1 MRTHRTFQK
10 TRRSP
15 LDVSREQIHLFKT
28 MKTAFAFLLLAA
40 RPRPSSRR
48 PRRRCPCARPRPRR
62 RWFDASAAYAIAA
75 SRSSSRSR
83 PRRDEGT
90 GEPFGYD
97 NIAQVVCRYAR
108 AARARLGPA
117 PPARPPL
124 LAPAPERAFLFRSG
138 RRRAR
143 HCHHVEAVGEH
154 AARQRHGLLRRVRP
168 APRVNPLP
176 ACAVGRQ
183 CEQGRTLRGRARS
196 LSRAP
201 RPRTPPRAVFA
212 AP

>member
-1 MRTHRTFQK
+1 
-10 TRRSP
+10 
-15 LDVSREQIHLFKT
+15 

-40 RPRPSSRR
+40 SAQAFLPATAPKMPVRAAKAAPTMK
-48 PRRRCPCARPRPRR
+48 
-62 RWFDASAAYAIAA
+62 FDAKNAAYAIAA
-75 SRSSSRSR
+75 SPILLSASSALAT
-83 PRRDEGT
+83 EGT

-97 NIAQVVCRYAR
+97 NIAQVVCQVRAR
-108 AARARLGPA
+108 AARAA
-117 PPARPPL
+117 PRARPRARPPL
-124 LAPAPERAFLFRSG
+124 LAPAPERAFLFRPG

-168 APRVNPLP
+168 APRVNTLP